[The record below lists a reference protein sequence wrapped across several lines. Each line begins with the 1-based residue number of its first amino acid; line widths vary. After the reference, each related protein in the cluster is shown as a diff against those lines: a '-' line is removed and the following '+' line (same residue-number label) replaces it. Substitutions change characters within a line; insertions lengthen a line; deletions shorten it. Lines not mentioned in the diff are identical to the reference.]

1 MIGVYGVVKEVGKEM
16 KQVTYWHEEMETLSR
31 EKLEELQLQ
40 RFRERMQY
48 VYERSPMYKRKY
60 DAARIKPVDIRTL
73 DDIQNVPFTIKEEL
87 RESQKNSPPWGDFI
101 CIPAEEGVRVFQTTG
116 TTGIPVRAILNK
128 KDWAQHY
135 YDQFMYFMHGY
146 GIKTSDILFVPFGYG
161 LYIAWW
167 GLQAALEQAGVMI
180 VPGGAQS
187 SQDRV
192 RNVFEWNATVV
203 CGTPTYLLYL
213 GETAAKMGLSL
224 ADSKVRIAVVA
235 GEPGANVPATKKAIE
250 ELWGAKCYD
259 DIGSTEITN
268 FGFECVAQQGTHVLE
283 NMFYAECLDLDTL
296 KPVQAG
302 EVGELV
308 LSNLCTESMPLL
320 RFRIKDLVRFDK
332 DTCEC
337 GRTFLRLKG
346 GILGR
351 SDDMFQFSGVNIFPS
366 AIENLIRQVA
376 EFSNEYQI
384 VVPEIGSGKHIKI
397 RIEPATMDISGERMQ
412 QAVKQFIQTFKY
424 RITVTPDIEIVE
436 IGKLPRFELKAK
448 RLIRET

>member
-1 MIGVYGVVKEVGKEM
+1 M
-16 KQVTYWHEEMETLSR
+16 KQVTYWNEEMETLSR

-60 DAARIKPVDIRTL
+60 DKAGIKPADIRTL
-73 DDIQNVPFTIKEEL
+73 DDIQSVPFTIKEEL
-87 RESQKNSPPWGDFI
+87 RESQKNHPPWGDFI
-101 CIPAEEGVRVFQTTG
+101 CITPEEGVRVFQTTG

-128 KDWAQHY
+128 KDWAVHY
-135 YDQFMYFMHGY
+135 YDQFMYFMYGY

-167 GLQAALEQAGVMI
+167 GFQAALEQAGVMI

-213 GETAAKMGLSL
+213 GETAGKMGLSL
-224 ADSKVRIAVVA
+224 ADSKVRIVVVA

-250 ELWGAKCYD
+250 ELWGAKSYD

-268 FGFECVAQQGTHVLE
+268 FGFECVAQKGTHVLE
-283 NMFYAECLDLDTL
+283 SMFYAECLDPENL
-296 KPVQAG
+296 KPVQPG

-320 RFRIKDLVRFDK
+320 RFRIRDLVRFNK
-332 DTCEC
+332 ETCEC
-337 GRTFLRLKG
+337 GRTFLRLDG

-351 SDDMFQFSGVNIFPS
+351 SDDMFQFAGVNIFPS
-366 AIENLIRQVA
+366 AIENIIRQVE
-376 EFSNEYQI
+376 EFSSEYQI
-384 VVPEIGSGKHIKI
+384 VVPQIGSGKHIKI
-397 RIEPATMDISGERMQ
+397 RVEPATADVSKERMKL
-412 QAVKQFIQTFKY
+412 AVKQFIETFKY
-424 RITVTPDIEIVE
+424 RITITPDVEIVE